1 MRDQYYQPFDAAQV
15 RRVAAQRGVPTE
27 TAAAW
32 LAKGR
37 ESLLKRMRE
46 DPYRHGYEPPIWIV
60 ARALMRG
67 YEPTER
73 DSWFAARGSFTDHEP
88 RATGHEPRAT
98 WEAFCAETRRRLGFS
113 RPVGEILIMGAN
125 RSGKTDFAAKL
136 AIRTAML
143 GTRSANIG
151 MQTLPTGK
159 QVQMP
164 RVWHYLPKEL
174 KARNIAGKK
183 SKDNEEHISYTKQ
196 NGFSSSKITFGN
208 GSDIRFVSYDMDV
221 DGAMEGSAL
230 DYCWLDEEFP
240 KSFLD
245 AARFRLA
252 SKRGFLLGT
261 FTPVSGYTPVVKDYL
276 EGMTVTRWHTAY
288 MLPVDGGPPEPWN
301 ELGLRREEWDRL
313 CAWRDGGGKEDP
325 GVPEARPESYAAIM
339 AGSPDRIEAM
349 AGTEAG
355 QQNRRFE
362 VTPRIA
368 VCKGGEA
375 AAIWFF
381 GRDNPYGMPGEVIAN
396 ARKNANA
403 VAMIRKRVY
412 GIAEQVR
419 GLIFKSFAKERNIV
433 APHEIPQKLVRIMV
447 VDPAPER
454 NWAFGWYGY
463 DPATGTLYKYREWP
477 GGYEIPGVGVPGP
490 WAVPSD
496 RKGGINDGDRGDGQ
510 DDFGFGFL
518 AYKREIARLEGWACY
533 DPGAELDEVED
544 WSELDGTA
552 EPVEYRVI
560 DARAASQS
568 KIGAKENTSL
578 FEQVSRLAEGFV
590 PASGQKISV
599 GLDML
604 QDLVKSG
611 RYKVSAACVN
621 TIAAYGMYTGADGQK
636 GACKDMIDLDR
647 YAVLSGI
654 LDAAID
660 EAQATENAGTM
671 IRQPERKRRI
681 GAGGRRRG

>member
-15 RRVAAQRGVPTE
+15 RKVAAERGVPTE
-27 TAAAW
+27 TAEAW

-37 ESLLKRMRE
+37 ESLLKRMRD

-67 YEPTER
+67 YEPTESDMR
-73 DSWFAARGSFTDHEP
+73 AAKGD
-88 RATGHEPRAT
+88 
-98 WEAFCAETRRRLGFS
+98 WEAFCEETRRRLGFA

-143 GTRSANIG
+143 GKRSANIG

-174 KARNIAGKK
+174 KARNIAGRK

-276 EGMTVTRWHTAY
+276 DGMAVTRWHTAY

-301 ELGLRREEWDRL
+301 ELGLRMEEWDRL
-313 CAWRDGGGKEDP
+313 CAWRDGGGKDDP

-339 AGSPDRIEAM
+339 AGTPDKFAAMRDPQSGRSFEA
-349 AGTEAG
+349 
-355 QQNRRFE
+355 
-362 VTPRIA
+362 TPRIA

-403 VAMIRKRVY
+403 TAMIRKRVY

-419 GLIFKSFAKERNIV
+419 GVIFKSFRKELNV
-433 APHEIPQKLVRIMV
+433 VQPQDIPKKLVRILV

-454 NWAFGWYGY
+454 NWAFGWYGQ
-463 DPATGTLYKYREWP
+463 DPETGVLYKYREWP
-477 GGYEIPGVGVPGP
+477 GNYEIPGVGVPGP

-518 AYKREIARLEGWACY
+518 AYKREIARLERWACY

-552 EPVEYRVI
+552 EPIEYRVI

-599 GLDML
+599 GLDVL

-654 LDAAID
+654 LDSGID
-660 EAQATENAGTM
+660 EATEGNVPGASCVVLGA
-671 IRQPERKRRI
+671 ERKHRI
-681 GAGGRRRG
+681 RAGGRRD

>member
-15 RRVAAQRGVPTE
+15 RRVAAQRGVDE
-27 TAAAW
+27 KTAAAW

-37 ESLLKRMRE
+37 ESLLARMRE
-46 DPYRHGYEPPIWIV
+46 DPYRHGYEPPIWTV

-67 YEPTER
+67 YEPTDADR
-73 DSWFAARGSFTDHEP
+73 RAAGGE
-88 RATGHEPRAT
+88 
-98 WEAFCAETRRRLGFS
+98 WEAFCAETRRRLGFA

-125 RSGKTDFAAKL
+125 RSGKTDFASKL
-136 AIRTAML
+136 AIRTSML
-143 GTRSANIG
+143 GGRSANIG

-174 KARNIAGKK
+174 KARNIAGRKA
-183 SKDNEEHISYTKQ
+183 KDNEEHISYTKQ

-208 GSDIRFVSYDMDV
+208 GSDIRFVSYDMNV

-230 DYCWLDEEFP
+230 DLCWLDEEFP

-261 FTPVSGYTPVVKDYL
+261 FTPVSGYTPVVKDYM
-276 EGMTVTRWHTAY
+276 EGMAVTRWHTAY
-288 MLPVDGGPPEPWN
+288 MQPVDGGPPEPWS
-301 ELGLRREEWDRL
+301 ELGLEEAEWARL
-313 CAWRDGGGKEDP
+313 SAWRDGGGKEDP
-325 GVPEARPESYAAIM
+325 GVPEARPETYAEIM
-339 AGSPDRIEAM
+339 SGTPDKVSAM
-349 AGTEAG
+349 AAQGR
-355 QQNRRFE
+355 RRFE

-368 VCKGGEA
+368 SCKGGEA

-396 ARKNANA
+396 AQKNANA
-403 VAMIRKRVY
+403 TAMIRKRVY

-419 GLIFKSFAKERNIV
+419 GVIFKKFKRERNVV
-433 APHEIPQKLVRIMV
+433 APEEIPQKLVRIMV

-463 DPATGTLYKYREWP
+463 EVKGGVLYKYREWP
-477 GGYEIPGVGVPGP
+477 GNYEIPGVGVPGP

-496 RKGGINDGDRGDGQ
+496 RKGGINDGERGDGQ
-510 DDFGFGFL
+510 EDFGFGFL
-518 AYKREIARLEGWACY
+518 AYKREIARLEGWTCY
-533 DPGAELDEVED
+533 DPEAELDEVEE

-552 EPVEYRVI
+552 EQIEYRVI

-578 FEQVSRLAEGFV
+578 FEQVSRLAEGFT

-599 GLDML
+599 GLDVL

-654 LDAAID
+654 L
-660 EAQATENAGTM
+660 EATEDMSGEGQEKRTANHESRNT
-671 IRQPERKRRI
+671 KRRI
-681 GAGGRRRG
+681 AAGGRRR

>member
-15 RRVAAQRGVPTE
+15 RRVAAQRGVDE
-27 TAAAW
+27 KTAAAW

-37 ESLLKRMRE
+37 ESLLARMRD
-46 DPYRHGYEPPIWIV
+46 DPYRHGYEPPIWTV

-67 YEPTER
+67 YEPTDADR
-73 DSWFAARGSFTDHEP
+73 RAAGGD
-88 RATGHEPRAT
+88 
-98 WEAFCAETRRRLGFS
+98 WEAFCAETRRRLGFA
-113 RPVGEILIMGAN
+113 RPVGEILVMGAN

-143 GTRSANIG
+143 GGRSANIG

-164 RVWHYLPKEL
+164 RVWNYLPKEL

-208 GSDIRFVSYDMDV
+208 GSDIRFVSYDMNV

-230 DYCWLDEEFP
+230 DLCWLDEEFP

-261 FTPVSGYTPVVKDYL
+261 FTPVSGYTPVVKDYM
-276 EGMTVTRWHTAY
+276 EGMAVTRWHTAY
-288 MLPVDGGPPEPWN
+288 MQPVDGGPPEPWS
-301 ELGLRREEWDRL
+301 ELGLEEAEWARL
-313 CAWRDGGGKEDP
+313 SAWRDGGGKEDP
-325 GVPEARPESYAAIM
+325 GVPEARPETYAEIM
-339 AGSPDRIEAM
+339 SGTPDKVSAM
-349 AGTEAG
+349 AAQGR
-355 QQNRRFE
+355 RRFE

-368 VCKGGEA
+368 SCKGGEA

-396 ARKNANA
+396 AQKNANA
-403 VAMIRKRVY
+403 TAMIRKRVY

-419 GLIFKSFAKERNIV
+419 GVIFKKFKRERNVV
-433 APHEIPQKLVRIMV
+433 APEEIPQKLVRIMV

-463 DPATGTLYKYREWP
+463 EVKGGVLYKYREWP
-477 GGYEIPGVGVPGP
+477 GNYEIPGVGVPGP

-496 RKGGINDGDRGDGQ
+496 RKGGINDGERGDGQ
-510 DDFGFGFL
+510 EDFGFGFL
-518 AYKREIARLEGWACY
+518 AYKREIARLEGWTCY
-533 DPGAELDEVED
+533 DPEAELDEVEE

-552 EPVEYRVI
+552 EQIEYRVI

-578 FEQVSRLAEGFV
+578 FEQVSRLAEGFT

-599 GLDML
+599 GLDVL

-654 LDAAID
+654 L
-660 EAQATENAGTM
+660 EATEDMSGEGQEKRTANHESRNT
-671 IRQPERKRRI
+671 KRRI
-681 GAGGRRRG
+681 AAGGRRR

>member
-1 MRDQYYQPFDAAQV
+1 MRDQFYQPFDAAQV
-15 RRVAAQRGVPTE
+15 RRVAAQRGVDE
-27 TAAAW
+27 KTAAAW

-37 ESLLKRMRE
+37 ESLLKRMRD
-46 DPYRHGYEPPIWIV
+46 DPYRHGYEPPIWTV

-67 YEPTER
+67 YEPTDADR
-73 DSWFAARGSFTDHEP
+73 RAAGGD
-88 RATGHEPRAT
+88 
-98 WEAFCAETRRRLGFS
+98 WDLFCAETRRRLGFA

-125 RSGKTDFAAKL
+125 RSGKTDFASKL

-143 GTRSANIG
+143 GRRSANIG

-276 EGMTVTRWHTAY
+276 DGMSVTRWHTAY
-288 MLPVDGGPPEPWN
+288 MLPIDGGEPQPWN
-301 ELGLRREEWDRL
+301 ELGLRRDEWDRL
-313 CAWRDGGGKEDP
+313 CAWRDTGGKEDP
-325 GVPEARPESYAAIM
+325 GVPEARPESYAEIM
-339 AGSPDRIEAM
+339 SGTPDRVAAM
-349 AGTEAG
+349 SAQGA
-355 QQNRRFE
+355 RRFE

-375 AAIWFF
+375 AALWFF

-419 GLIFKSFAKERNIV
+419 GVIFKKFTRERNV
-433 APHEIPQKLVRIMV
+433 VRPEDIPQKLVRIMV

-463 DPATGTLYKYREWP
+463 DPATGILYKYREWP
-477 GGYEIPGVGVPGP
+477 GGYEVPGVGVPGP

-518 AYKREIARLEGWACY
+518 AYKREIARLEGWADY
-533 DPGAELDEVED
+533 NPDAELEEVED
-544 WSELDGTA
+544 WSELDGTT
-552 EPVEYRVI
+552 EPIEYRVI

-578 FEQVSRLAEGFV
+578 FEQVSRLAEGFT

-599 GLDML
+599 GLDVL

-611 RYKVSAACVN
+611 RYKVSAECVN

-654 LDAAID
+654 LETTEDMSC
-660 EAQATENAGTM
+660 EAGQEARTTNNESRTT
-671 IRQPERKRRI
+671 KRRI
-681 GAGGRRRG
+681 GAGGRRR

>member
-1 MRDQYYQPFDAAQV
+1 MRDQFYQPFDAAQV
-15 RRVAAQRGVPTE
+15 RKVAAQRGVDE
-27 TAAAW
+27 KTAAAW

-37 ESLLKRMRE
+37 DSLLARMRE
-46 DPYRHGYEPPIWIV
+46 DPYRHGYEPPIWTV

-67 YEPTER
+67 YEPTPADEK
-73 DSWFAARGSFTDHEP
+73 AAGGRWESF
-88 RATGHEPRAT
+88 
-98 WEAFCAETRRRLGFS
+98 CSETRQRLGFS
-113 RPVGEILIMGAN
+113 RPVGEILVMGAN
-125 RSGKTDFAAKL
+125 RSGKTDFASKL

-143 GTRSANIG
+143 GGRSANIG

-164 RVWHYLPKEL
+164 RVWNYLPKEL

-208 GSDIRFVSYDMDV
+208 GSDIRFISYDMDV

-276 EGMTVTRWHTAY
+276 ESMVVTRWHTAY
-288 MLPVDGGPPEPWN
+288 MLPADGGRPEPWS
-301 ELGLRREEWDRL
+301 ELGLAEEEWERL
-313 CAWRDGGGKEDP
+313 RAWRDAGGRDDP
-325 GVPEARPESYAAIM
+325 CVPEARPESLAEILDGA
-339 AGSPDRIEAM
+339 PDKWQAM
-349 AGTEAG
+349 ARGA
-355 QQNRRFE
+355 RRFE
-362 VTPRIA
+362 ATPRVA

-396 ARKNANA
+396 ALKNANA
-403 VAMIRKRVY
+403 TAMIRRRVY
-412 GIAEQVR
+412 GIAEQLR
-419 GLIFKSFAKERNIV
+419 GVIFKKFSRERNVV
-433 APHEIPQKLVRIMV
+433 APEDVPRRLVRIMV

-454 NWAFGWYGY
+454 NWAFGWYGL
-463 DPATGTLYKYREWP
+463 DVEAGVLYKYREWP
-477 GGYEIPGVGVPGP
+477 GDYEIPGVGVPGP

-496 RKGGINDGDRGDGQ
+496 RRGGVNDGDRGDGQ

-533 DPGAELDEVED
+533 RADAELDEVED

-552 EPVEYRVI
+552 EPIEFRVI

-578 FEQVSRLAEGFV
+578 FEQVSRLAEGFT

-599 GLDML
+599 GLDVL

-611 RYKVSAACVN
+611 RYRISAACVN
-621 TIAAYGMYTGADGQK
+621 TIEAYGMYTGADGQK

-654 LDAAID
+654 LDATDD
-660 EAQATENAGTM
+660 EASEGAESAHGEKVASRGAN
-671 IRQPERKRRI
+671 RRRI
-681 GAGGRRRG
+681 RAGGRRR

>member
-15 RRVAAQRGVPTE
+15 RKVAAQRGVPTE

-37 ESLLKRMRE
+37 ESLLKRMRD
-46 DPYRHGYEPPIWIV
+46 DPYRHGYEPPIWTV

-67 YEPTER
+67 YEPTDADR
-73 DSWFAARGSFTDHEP
+73 RAAGGD
-88 RATGHEPRAT
+88 
-98 WEAFCAETRRRLGFS
+98 WEAFCAETRRRLGFE

-143 GTRSANIG
+143 GKRSANIG

-208 GSDIRFVSYDMDV
+208 GSDIRFISYDMDV

-276 EGMTVTRWHTAY
+276 DGMAVTRWHTAY

-301 ELGLRREEWDRL
+301 ELGLRMEEWDRL

-325 GVPEARPESYAAIM
+325 CVPEARPESYAAIM
-339 AGSPDRIEAM
+339 AGTPDKFAAMRDPQSGRSFEA
-349 AGTEAG
+349 
-355 QQNRRFE
+355 
-362 VTPRIA
+362 TPRIA
-368 VCKGGEA
+368 SCKGGEA

-403 VAMIRKRVY
+403 TAMIRKRVY

-419 GLIFKSFAKERNIV
+419 GVIFKSFAKERNVV

-463 DPATGTLYKYREWP
+463 DPATGILYKYREWP
-477 GGYEIPGVGVPGP
+477 GNYEIPGVGVPGP

-518 AYKREIARLEGWACY
+518 AYKREIARLERWACY

-552 EPVEYRVI
+552 EPIEYRVI

-578 FEQVSRLAEGFV
+578 FDQVSRLAEGFV

-599 GLDML
+599 GLDVL

-611 RYKVSAACVN
+611 RYKVSAECVN

-654 LDAAID
+654 LDAS
-660 EAQATENAGTM
+660 EEMAGEKQD
-671 IRQPERKRRI
+671 RSGGPSRPQKRRI
-681 GAGGRRRG
+681 AAGGRRR

>member
-1 MRDQYYQPFDAAQV
+1 MRDQFYQPFDAATV
-15 RRVAAQRGVPTE
+15 GNVAVQKGISFE
-27 TAAAW
+27 AAEAW
-32 LAKGR
+32 LEKGR
-37 ESLLKRMRE
+37 ASLLERMQA
-46 DPYRHGYEPPIWIV
+46 DPYRYGYEPPIWIV

-67 YEPTER
+67 YEPTPADEK
-73 DSWFAARGSFTDHEP
+73 AAGGR
-88 RATGHEPRAT
+88 
-98 WEAFCAETRRRLGFS
+98 WEEFCAETRQRLGFS
-113 RPVGEILIMGAN
+113 RPVGELLIMGAN

-136 AIRTAML
+136 AIRNAML
-143 GTRSANIG
+143 GARSANIG

-174 KARNIAGKK
+174 KARNIAGRKA
-183 SKDNEEHISYTKQ
+183 KDNEEHISYTKQ

-240 KSFLD
+240 KCFLD

-261 FTPVSGYTPVVKDYL
+261 FTPVSGYTPVVKDFL
-276 EGMTVTRWHTAY
+276 EGMSVTRWHTAY
-288 MLPVDGGPPEPWN
+288 MQPIDGMPPQPWS
-301 ELGLRREEWDRL
+301 ELGLGEEEWARL
-313 CAWRDGGGKEDP
+313 CEWRDGGGKDDP
-325 GVPEARPESYAAIM
+325 GVPESRPESYAEIVS
-339 AGSPDRIEAM
+339 GSPDRLEAM
-349 AGTEAG
+349 AAQGA
-355 QQNRRFE
+355 RRFE

-368 VCKGGEA
+368 SCKGGEA

-396 ARKNANA
+396 AQKNANA
-403 VAMIRKRVY
+403 TAMIRKRVY
-412 GIAEQVR
+412 GVAEQVR
-419 GLIFKSFAKERNIV
+419 GVIFKKFSRERNV
-433 APHEIPQKLVRIMV
+433 VRPEDIPQRLVRIMV

-463 DPATGTLYKYREWP
+463 DPKGGVLYKYREWP
-477 GGYEIPGVGVPGP
+477 GNYEVPGVGVPGP

-518 AYKREIARLEGWACY
+518 AYKREIARLEGWASY
-533 DPGAELDEVED
+533 DAEAEIEEVED

-552 EPVEYRVI
+552 EPIAYRVI

-578 FEQVSRLAEGFV
+578 FEQVSRLAEGFT

-599 GLDML
+599 GLDVL

-654 LDAAID
+654 LDASED
-660 EAQATENAGTM
+660 EAEEGGSRFVVRGSCGVAGQSRTTNHEA
-671 IRQPERKRRI
+671 RNTKRRI
-681 GAGGRRRG
+681 GAGGRRR

>member
-15 RRVAAQRGVPTE
+15 RKVAAQRGVPTE

-37 ESLLKRMRE
+37 ESLLKRMRD
-46 DPYRHGYEPPIWIV
+46 DPYRHGYEPPIWTV

-67 YEPTER
+67 YEPTDADR
-73 DSWFAARGSFTDHEP
+73 RAAGGD
-88 RATGHEPRAT
+88 
-98 WEAFCAETRRRLGFS
+98 WEAFCAETRRRLGFE

-136 AIRTAML
+136 AIRTSML
-143 GTRSANIG
+143 GKRSANIG

-208 GSDIRFVSYDMDV
+208 GSDIRFISYDMDV

-276 EGMTVTRWHTAY
+276 DGMAVTRWHTAY

-301 ELGLRREEWDRL
+301 ELGLRMEEWDRL

-325 GVPEARPESYAAIM
+325 CVPEARPESYAAIM
-339 AGSPDRIEAM
+339 AGTPDKFAAMRDPQSGRSFEA
-349 AGTEAG
+349 
-355 QQNRRFE
+355 
-362 VTPRIA
+362 TPRIA
-368 VCKGGEA
+368 SCKGGEA

-403 VAMIRKRVY
+403 TAMIRKRVY

-419 GLIFKSFAKERNIV
+419 GVIFKSFAKERNVV

-463 DPATGTLYKYREWP
+463 DPATGILYKYREWP
-477 GGYEIPGVGVPGP
+477 GNYEIPGVGVPGP

-518 AYKREIARLEGWACY
+518 AYKREIARLERWTCY

-552 EPVEYRVI
+552 EPIEYRVI

-578 FEQVSRLAEGFV
+578 FDQVSRLAEGFV

-599 GLDML
+599 GLDVL

-611 RYKVSAACVN
+611 RYKVSAECVN

-654 LDAAID
+654 LDAS
-660 EAQATENAGTM
+660 EEMAGEKQD
-671 IRQPERKRRI
+671 RSGGPSRPQKRRI
-681 GAGGRRRG
+681 AAGGRRR